1 VFDAY
6 TILKWVH
13 VLMAII
19 AVGFNASYAVWLARA
34 ARSPEHQAYVLRG
47 VKVLDDRFANPAYGV
62 LLLTGLWM
70 VAISPWEITTFW
82 ILTALILYAVTV
94 VLAAAVYTPTL
105 RKQIATLESEGP
117 SSEAYRGLATRSRV
131 TGIVL
136 GIIVVAIVFLM
147 VTKPTL

>member
-1 VFDAY
+1 MFDAY

-13 VLMAII
+13 VSMAII
-19 AVGFNASYAVWLARA
+19 AVGFNASYAVWLSRA
-34 ARSPEHQAYVLRG
+34 AKAPDHQAYVLRG

-82 ILTALILYAVTV
+82 ILTALILYAITV
-94 VLAAAVYTPTL
+94 VLAAAIYTPTL
-105 RKQIATLESEGP
+105 RKQIATLESEG
-117 SSEAYRGLATRSRV
+117 STEAYRRLATRSRV

-136 GIIVVAIVFLM
+136 GVIVVAIVFLM